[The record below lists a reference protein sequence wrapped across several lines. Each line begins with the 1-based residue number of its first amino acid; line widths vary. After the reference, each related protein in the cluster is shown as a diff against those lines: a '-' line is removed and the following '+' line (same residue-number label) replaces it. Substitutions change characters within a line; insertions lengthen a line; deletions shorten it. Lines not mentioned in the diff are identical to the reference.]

1 LAGSDFAVRTVGAE
15 IGRTE
20 KLAAIA
26 ASRYLPFL
34 SCCRRGASAP
44 ANCGACWKCVQTKA
58 MLLAATGTI
67 PEIFGDM
74 TLDEQLMRNFKP
86 DKYKA
91 ELFDLYGYAKDRGIV
106 AIVPGLESFIEQSR
120 VKSTKG

>member
-1 LAGSDFAVRTVGAE
+1 
-15 IGRTE
+15 
-20 KLAAIA
+20 
-26 ASRYLPFL
+26 
-34 SCCRRGASAP
+34 
-44 ANCGACWKCVQTKA
+44 

-91 ELFDLYGYAKDRGIV
+91 ELFDLYGYAKDRGVV
-106 AIVPGLESFIEQSR
+106 AMVPRLERLVEQCR
-120 VKSTKG
+120 MKSPKG